1 MLQIRDYDLDNYSTD
16 ENMVAVA
23 IELTNWNRMDL
34 ADIQGEIVQSYDLE
48 RRKQAAACAAD
59 DRLCSPAAI
68 ADASMTSPV

>member
-1 MLQIRDYDLDNYSTD
+1 MLQMRDYDLDNYSTD

-48 RRKQAAACAAD
+48 RRKQAAA
-59 DRLCSPAAI
+59 I
-68 ADASMTSPV
+68 ADASDEGL

>member
-16 ENMVAVA
+16 ENMVVVA
-23 IELTNWNRMDL
+23 IELTNC
-34 ADIQGEIVQSYDLE
+34 YDLE

-68 ADASMTSPV
+68 ADASMTSPVLDTSE

>member
-1 MLQIRDYDLDNYSTD
+1 MLQMRDYDLDNYSTD

-48 RRKQAAACAAD
+48 RRKQAAA
-59 DRLCSPAAI
+59 I
-68 ADASMTSPV
+68 ADASD